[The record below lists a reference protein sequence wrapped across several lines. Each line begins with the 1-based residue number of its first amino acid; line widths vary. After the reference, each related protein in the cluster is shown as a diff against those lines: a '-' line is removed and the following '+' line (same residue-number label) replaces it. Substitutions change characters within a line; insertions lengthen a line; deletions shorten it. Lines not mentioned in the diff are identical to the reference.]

1 LSHFRGIL
9 GKGKLVADTVII
21 PRLRRVLTERKLAL
35 DELHRRLVAR
45 GDAPSRATL
54 ARMAQEKPI
63 HTIRIDSVLPVME
76 ELDVSFAALFE
87 TVTRSDWER
96 RQTANGQAQLAARA
110 VVGRRA
116 GRRNREAIAEAETE
130 AVIAGLEEDLRATS
144 PELFD
149 SRGRLRKRALVGQLA
164 ERFGG
169 TTIEGDEVIRR
180 INAARA
186 ARSGERAS

>member
-1 LSHFRGIL
+1 
-9 GKGKLVADTVII
+9 VADAVII

-54 ARMAQEKPI
+54 ARLAQEKPI

-76 ELDVSFAALFE
+76 ELDVPFAALFE
-87 TVTRSDWER
+87 TVTRADWER
-96 RQTANGQAQLAARA
+96 RQTANSQAELAARA
-110 VVGRRA
+110 LVRGRVG
-116 GRRNREAIAEAETE
+116 GRNREAIAEAETD
-130 AVIAGLEEDLRATS
+130 AVIARLAKDLRATN

-149 SRGRLRKRALVGQLA
+149 SRGRLRKRAVVGELA
-164 ERFGG
+164 ERFGSR
-169 TTIEGDEVIRR
+169 TVEGEEVIRR